1 MAPRHAPGAL
11 DGPLA
16 RGLAAGVFVA
26 CLALLA
32 WLERERLFR
41 SEAVVDADDPVQL
54 CIAERAA
61 GIDAMLA
68 EGVIEAPQ
76 AELFKAR
83 AAAMCQDTVGDGGG
97 GPALPPLPAQ

>member
-1 MAPRHAPGAL
+1 MAPRHASGAL

-32 WLERERLFR
+32 WLERAQLFP
-41 SEAVVDADDPVQL
+41 SEVAADANDPVQR

-61 GIDAMLA
+61 DIDGMLA

-76 AELFKAR
+76 AELFKSR
-83 AAAMCQDTVGDGGG
+83 AAAMCQDTVGNRG

>member
-1 MAPRHAPGAL
+1 VAAL
-11 DGPLA
+11 
-16 RGLAAGVFVA
+16 VFVA

-32 WLERERLFR
+32 WLEREQLLP
-41 SEAVVDADDPVQL
+41 SEVAVSADDPVQR

-61 GIDAMLA
+61 DIDGMLA

-83 AAAMCQDTVGDGGG
+83 AAAMCEDTAGNGGG

>member
-1 MAPRHAPGAL
+1 MAPRHASGAL

-32 WLERERLFR
+32 WLERAWLLP
-41 SEAVVDADDPVQL
+41 SETMVEMDDPVQR

-61 GIDAMLA
+61 DIDGMLA

-83 AAAMCQDTVGDGGG
+83 AAAMCQDTAGNGGG

>member
-1 MAPRHAPGAL
+1 MAHSHGSAPL
-11 DGPLA
+11 DRPLA

-32 WLERERLFR
+32 WLERERLFP
-41 SEAVVDADDPVQL
+41 SEAAVDAGDPVQL
-54 CIAERAA
+54 CLAERAA
-61 GIDAMLA
+61 GIDGMLA

-83 AAAMCQDTVGDGGG
+83 AAAMCEDTLGSGG
-97 GPALPPLPAQ
+97 GPGLPPLPAQ